1 MLSPGELHRYS
12 RHLVLP
18 EVGMEG
24 QRRFKGARILLV
36 GAGGLGSPAA
46 LYLAAAGIGHLTIV
60 DPDVVDVTNLQR
72 QVLHG
77 TKDVGRPKTES
88 ARDRLLDLNP
98 ELSVSVRAERLD
110 AGNALALVRDHHL
123 VVDGTDNFVARY
135 LVNDACV
142 LAGRPNVHAS
152 IFRFDGQASVFATAD
167 GPCYRCLH
175 PSPPP
180 PGEVPSCAEGGVLGV
195 LPGLLGTIQAT
206 EALKIVAGIGRP
218 LVGRLL
224 LVDALA
230 MEFRTVKVRRDPD
243 CPACGTRTIRELRE
257 ETFACDADASRDR
270 VPEITPVELA
280 ARIARGDVLSLLD
293 VREPHEWAIARI
305 PGARLVPLSRVA
317 EEIPNLDPA
326 GEVVAVLPERGAE
339 PDGGSTAPRRRL
351 RARALPRGRDPPLR
365 RRRRPLVAPVLTGP
379 GSGGIRT
386 GGRATCSPGTR
397 GRRPWRRTGSRGRR
411 GTSRCAALPRGACA
425 RTRRLPAR

>member
-1 MLSPGELHRYS
+1 VTRPVPTLDGDEIRRYG

-18 EVGMEG
+18 EVGLAG
-24 QRRFKGARILLV
+24 QRRIKGARILLV

-46 LYLAAAGIGHLTIV
+46 LYLAAAGVGQLSIV
-60 DPDVVDVTNLQR
+60 DFDVVDVSNLQR

-77 TKDVGRPKTES
+77 TRDVGRPKTES

-98 ELSVSVRAERLD
+98 HLSVSLHETRLD
-110 AGNALALVRDHHL
+110 AANALDLVRDHDL
-123 VVDGTDNFVARY
+123 VVDGADNFATRY

-152 IFRFDGQASVFATAD
+152 IFRFDGQASVFATAG

-206 EALKIVAGIGRP
+206 EALKLVAGIGQP

-230 MEFRTVKVRRDPD
+230 MQFRTVKVRKDPD

-257 ETFACDADASRDR
+257 ETYACDAIPPGDR
-270 VPEITPVELA
+270 VPEITPLELA
-280 ARIARGDVLSLLD
+280 ERIARGDGLTLLD
-293 VREPHEWAIARI
+293 VREPDEWEVARI
-305 PGARLVPLSRVA
+305 PGARLVPLGRLG
-317 EEIPNLDPA
+317 EEIPRLDPA
-326 GEVVAVLPERGAE
+326 LDVVVYCRSGVRSQTAGRQLLAAGFSRVLSLAGGILRYGAE
-339 PDGGSTAPRRRL
+339 VDPS
-351 RARALPRGRDPPLR
+351 LPPY
-365 RRRRPLVAPVLTGP
+365 
-379 GSGGIRT
+379 
-386 GGRATCSPGTR
+386 
-397 GRRPWRRTGSRGRR
+397 
-411 GTSRCAALPRGACA
+411 
-425 RTRRLPAR
+425 